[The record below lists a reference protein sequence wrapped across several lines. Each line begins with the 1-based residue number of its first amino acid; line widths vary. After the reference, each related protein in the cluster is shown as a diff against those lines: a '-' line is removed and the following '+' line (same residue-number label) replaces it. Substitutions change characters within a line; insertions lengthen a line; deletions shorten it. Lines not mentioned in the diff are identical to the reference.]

1 MILLDTHALL
11 FLISTPERLS
21 KPAARAIAQAEKRGS
36 GVAIASIT
44 LWEIALLIDER
55 RIIISGSTETFLKL
69 IAARPGISMLEL
81 TPEVAALAFQFTS
94 GFPNDPA
101 DRIIGATARAYG
113 LSLVTKDQRIQD
125 CGLIKT
131 IW

>member
-1 MILLDTHALL
+1 MILLDSHALL

-21 KPAARAIAQAEKRGS
+21 KPAARAIAHAEKRS
-36 GVAIASIT
+36 TGVAIASIT
-44 LWEIALLIDER
+44 LWEIALLIDQR
-55 RIIISGSTETFLKL
+55 RIIISGSTETFLKQF
-69 IAARPGISMLEL
+69 AARPGISILEL
-81 TPEVAALAFQFTS
+81 TPEVAALTFQFTA

-113 LSLVTKDQRIQD
+113 LPLVTKDQRIQD